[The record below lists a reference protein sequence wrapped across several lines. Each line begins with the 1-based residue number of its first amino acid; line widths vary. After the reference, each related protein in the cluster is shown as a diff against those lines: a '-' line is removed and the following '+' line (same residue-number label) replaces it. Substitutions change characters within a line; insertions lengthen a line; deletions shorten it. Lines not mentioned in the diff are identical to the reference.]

1 MEGKMSVLSCSNCTA
16 GDKDW
21 LKLKTDL
28 LIIDNLD
35 PENLMILI
43 EQLLIN
49 NDGYARNICLEI
61 DRLFQRGY
69 ILYGTILSKDL
80 PKDIPTSLN
89 EQRNFAKEI
98 RMLNLKL
105 KLLSGNI
112 TNLTVQLICNSP

>member
-1 MEGKMSVLSCSNCTA
+1 MSVLSCSNCTA

>member
-1 MEGKMSVLSCSNCTA
+1 MSMSSCSNCTA

-28 LIIDNLD
+28 LIIDSLD
-35 PENLMILI
+35 PKNLMILI
-43 EQLLIN
+43 EQLLID

-61 DRLFQRGY
+61 DSLFQRGY

-112 TNLTVQLICNSP
+112 TNLKVQLICPPPD